1 MKELQTKQV
10 FIYYHSDSLK
20 KFNLPDCLGTL
31 ITALYVLTGA
41 SCFINEQAYEDKIKI
56 KNAVVVGVNKNF
68 CLLKNIK
75 KKCWYLFLIPDQK
88 VLFKEGNEIYSNTQN
103 ENQTENFF
111 VYSKSRI

>member
-31 ITALYVLTGA
+31 ITTLYVLTGA

-75 KKCWYLFLIPDQK
+75 KKML
-88 VLFKEGNEIYSNTQN
+88 VSVSYSRP
-103 ENQTENFF
+103 
-111 VYSKSRI
+111 KSIIQRRK